1 MSFFGQWLREFR
13 RERDL
18 TGKEIGEKL
27 GVSQAFVAKMES
39 GIKNPSDE
47 LLESFFDSYR
57 ISDKSK
63 LEIREMVAL
72 DKSPELIQ
80 KKYISMKNK
89 TKETDNYDIEE
100 GKKISIKVFEYDTSK
115 TGRVN
120 LDKFT
125 EESFML
131 DSQISNELED
141 GMVIKVKGNY
151 MQPHFYEGDMLL
163 IETEKFESWQELDKK
178 IVLYRLEEEI
188 YIRKV
193 LFEKGKGYLVA
204 FNINHYENIE
214 IKENIEYIGKLRK
227 QINIRNLDDI
237 EF

>member
-80 KKYISMKNK
+80 KKYMNMKNK

-151 MQPHFYEGDMLL
+151 MQPYFYEGDILL

-178 IVLYRLEEEI
+178 IVLYKLEEEI

-204 FNINHYENIE
+204 FNNNHYENIE
-214 IKENIEYIGKLRK
+214 ITKDIEYIGKLRK

>member
-80 KKYISMKNK
+80 KKYMSMKNK
-89 TKETDNYDIEE
+89 TKETANYDIEE
-100 GKKISIKVFEYDTSK
+100 GKKISIKVFDYDTSK

-151 MQPHFYEGDMLL
+151 MQPYFYEGDMLL

-178 IVLYRLEEEI
+178 IVLYRLDEEI

-204 FNINHYENIE
+204 FNINHYENVE

-227 QINIRNLDDI
+227 QINIRDLDDI